1 MNADPPPKERKIFHS
16 GKMVLVSRA
25 VLDGIRDMQRRR
37 APDLDLLLIAER
49 QADRWLKLMVF
60 EANSRAR
67 RKTLAR

>member
-1 MNADPPPKERKIFHS
+1 MNADPPPKDRKIFHG

-60 EANSRAR
+60 EANSRER
-67 RKTLAR
+67 RKAMAR